1 MARSPRERRREILQN
16 FRNEESSLSQ
26 RNNLLIQ
33 AMLKID
39 KLASLSNPDLSNGR
53 RVERVEWRGKFRRDE
68 RGEGGRR

>member
-1 MARSPRERRREILQN
+1 MILPEN
-16 FRNEESSLSQ
+16 VGEKFYKISEEFFLSQ